1 MKKTCERLTGHKSQQ
16 SSHPREFTKLTDL
29 GNVLTSLYLPEAEA
43 EKGIYIDHHK
53 LSRFVWVF
61 NGKCIAEKGYIA
73 RYMYIYMYVVY
84 YRRLTLIFMTCK
96 YLWLTRPCQF
106 LARSLFS
113 ISTSAPSSYSSSSSA
128 SSCILPHTIF
138 YDSLEIPKTICSL
151 RKNAAKFYDTHNFSK
166 WFSCFPPPVPLAMSC
181 FVPVLRFLRFAWNDG
196 NKKIDF
202 PNDIYPSVGKR
213 DILRVAHYHA
223 RFYSPSLVWTHHFDR
238 CEFSHCSSQKSCAIY
253 LYRKNSHVGVR

>member
-1 MKKTCERLTGHKSQQ
+1 M
-16 SSHPREFTKLTDL
+16 TDL

-73 RYMYIYMYVVY
+73 RYIYMY

-113 ISTSAPSSYSSSSSA
+113 ISTSSPSSYSSSSSA

-151 RKNAAKFYDTHNFSK
+151 RKNAANFMIRIIFPNGFPVS
-166 WFSCFPPPVPLAMSC
+166 PPPVPLAMSC

-223 RFYSPSLVWTHHFDR
+223 RVYSPSLVWTHQFDR

-253 LYRKNSHVGVR
+253 LYRNISHVGVR